1 MIDFTPINIRTW
13 SMLGTCGAFGQA
25 AMCIPEID
33 DRIVM
38 LTSDLCTFSGLDR
51 FKAKFP
57 DRLYNFGIAEQNMVG
72 VAAGFAKEGFIPF
85 ATTYASF
92 ASMRCADQVKVNMG
106 YMGFPIKLVG
116 LTAGYAVGSLGATH
130 MSLEDIAV
138 MRAIPNIVV
147 ISPADCTAAV
157 KATIA
162 AATCDKP
169 VYLRLSG
176 GMNNPIVYKSD
187 FEFEI
192 GKAIVLREGVDVS
205 LIATGSMV
213 NVALKAADAL
223 ASRGLSVEVVDMHTI
238 KPIDEQA
245 IRNACSKRLIVTL
258 EEHSRIGG
266 LGSAVAEVLALSA
279 NRPPHLILGAEDQY
293 PHAMPGQDI
302 LRAQGLVTDTVA
314 QRILGEWKQEVAPFV
329 SVCFTCYN
337 QREFVRQA
345 LLSVLQQ
352 TYSNMEVVICDDAS
366 TDGTSEIVK
375 EIVDNYE
382 KSEGSRFKVRFF
394 RSEKNQG
401 VVANVSKC
409 FELAEGKLLIQAHD
423 DDISKPN
430 RVSDIVAA
438 WVAAGKKPTAVLHGW
453 DFIDTENRILGG
465 RGPFGRGR
473 PTTGR
478 TIKWLKETWPHG
490 AAAAYVPSVVKNFPP
505 IEARDAFEDVVFL
518 YRAKMLGDPL
528 YMEERLLY
536 YRIGSGC
543 TTSSRVGI
551 RKAQGVKGRK
561 GFAAGEQAYK
571 DLDFARAFM
580 PTGWYDELKE
590 VIGCQTQQFR
600 DVYECFAVGNIFRR
614 WKLLRT
620 APNLM
625 LLNMPRRQVC
635 ALAMV
640 FPWIV
645 GGALLSFLV
654 RMKISRICRRAT
666 QHVSTE
672 PPFDVYPI
680 SISKEK
686 NNDKQ

>member
-25 AMCIPEID
+25 AMNLPEID
-33 DRIVM
+33 DRIVI

-57 DRLYNFGIAEQNMVG
+57 DRLYNLGIAEQNMVG

-116 LTAGYAVGSLGATH
+116 MTAGYAVGSLGATH
-130 MSLEDIAV
+130 MSLEDIAL

-147 ISPADCTAAV
+147 ISPADCTSAV

-162 AATCDKP
+162 AAKCDKP

-176 GMNNPIVYKSD
+176 GMNNPVVYKSD

-192 GKAIVLREGVDVS
+192 GKAILLREGTDVS

-213 NVALKAADAL
+213 NVALKTADAL
-223 ASRGLSVEVVDMHTI
+223 ESHGLSVEVVDMHTI
-238 KPIDEQA
+238 KPIDEST
-245 IRNACSKRLIVTL
+245 IKRACSKRLIVTL

-266 LGSAVAEVLALSA
+266 LGSAVAEVLALCSDK
-279 NRPPHLILGAEDQY
+279 PPLLILGAEDKFPQAA
-293 PHAMPGQDI
+293 PFQDI
-302 LRAQGLVTDTVA
+302 LCKQKLTIEAVGE
-314 QRILGEWKQEVAPFV
+314 RILAVWKKEFTPFV

-337 QREFVRQA
+337 QKRFVSQA
-345 LLSVLQQ
+345 LLSVLHQ
-352 TYSNMEVVICDDAS
+352 TYSNMEVVICDDSS

-375 EIVDNYE
+375 EIVDDYE
-382 KSEGSRFKVRFF
+382 KSKERRFKVRLF
-394 RSEKNQG
+394 RAEKNQG
-401 VVANVSKC
+401 VVTNVSKC
-409 FELAEGKLLIQAHD
+409 FDLASGELLIQAHD

-453 DFIDTENRILGG
+453 EFIDTENRILGG
-465 RGPFGRGR
+465 RGPFGRVR

-478 TIKWLKETWPHG
+478 DLKWLKETWPHG
-490 AAAAYVPSVVKNFPP
+490 AAAAYVPSVVKCFPA

-528 YMEERLLY
+528 YMENRLVY
-536 YRIGSGC
+536 YRTGSGC
-543 TTSSRVGI
+543 TTSSRSGI
-551 RKAQGVKGRK
+551 RKSQGTKGRK
-561 GFAAGEQAYK
+561 GFVAGEQAYK
-571 DLDFARAFM
+571 DLDFAKSFM
-580 PTGWYDELKE
+580 PIGWYDDLKE
-590 VIGCQTQQFR
+590 MIAYQTQQFK

-625 LLNMPRRQVC
+625 LLNMPRRKVC
-635 ALAMV
+635 TLAMV

-645 GGALLSFLV
+645 GEALLSFFV
-654 RMKISRICRRAT
+654 RMKVSRICRRAT
-666 QHVSTE
+666 QHVSAE

-680 SISKEK
+680 STCKEK
-686 NNDKQ
+686 KQ